1 MCFIRALVTLEHLV
15 HLVVLSLNVSVQ
27 IVPKDSGVGAPITLV
42 HFVTLLCM
50 HSLDMCP
57 EGIWTLCCI
66 GTLLTFENFVH
77 SCMGVLDVPL
87 QVS

>member
-15 HLVVLSLNVSVQ
+15 TIFMLSLNVSVQ

-42 HFVTLLCM
+42 HLVTLLGM

-57 EGIWTLCCI
+57 
-66 GTLLTFENFVH
+66 
-77 SCMGVLDVPL
+77 
-87 QVS
+87 